1 MTIREIRK
9 PFYDKISAV
18 EIEYREALKEFII
31 VNRLGNDVI
40 RTRDGKIGRLRVVTD
55 MYSSLRWC
63 LKFYPLKKDG
73 SESMNPSG
81 YIYDG
86 EDLLEQFKPV
96 EVDE

>member
-9 PFYDKISAV
+9 PFYNKLSAV
-18 EIEYREALKEFII
+18 EKEYEEALEEFII
-31 VNRLGNDVI
+31 VNRLDNDVI
-40 RTRDGKIGRLRVVTD
+40 RTRDGKIGRLHVVTD
-55 MYSSLRWC
+55 MYSSLKWC

-73 SESMNPSG
+73 SESMSPSG